1 MQFSNRK
8 AKYDREGKCFAKF
21 KSIVM
26 IEGRRDLEAGDI
38 DKKRDSMTQ
47 KERAE
52 GRKGGRLEKLR

>member
-1 MQFSNRK
+1 MQVSKRK

-38 DKKRDSMTQ
+38 DKK
-47 KERAE
+47 KE
-52 GRKGGRLEKLR
+52 GTP